1 MNKWGREGCSG
12 KGRKKTGRRGKKR
25 KKTQKGDRERKNG
38 GQKKRTIVSFAV
50 HINDTCSLNDSTLK
64 RANP

>member
-1 MNKWGREGCSG
+1 MNKWRREERSG

-38 GQKKRTIVSFAV
+38 GQEKANYCFICRTY
-50 HINDTCSLNDSTLK
+50 K
-64 RANP
+64 